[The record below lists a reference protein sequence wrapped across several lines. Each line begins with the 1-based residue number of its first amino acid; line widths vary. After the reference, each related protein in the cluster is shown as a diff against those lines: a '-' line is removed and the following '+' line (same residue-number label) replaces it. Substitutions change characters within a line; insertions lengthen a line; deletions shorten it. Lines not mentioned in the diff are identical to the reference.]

1 MTTSGVMEEIVSR
14 VSISRVAEAHA
25 IPLDRTRRR
34 AVAKWRGGKHFSVA
48 VDDEKNVFH
57 DKVTNQGGGLVA
69 FVQLIRGC
77 DKKAAVQWL
86 ADFAGVPLREMAED
100 ERRDWA
106 QRIGAVRRNA
116 EALVA
121 WKIETLKAL
130 RDERGRIQKI
140 YHHAVK
146 FVLSHDAE
154 ECERRGDVRYELALQ
169 IGESYWDRVES
180 MDAQIDRLEATSYA
194 DLLRKFGGAA
204 A

>member
-1 MTTSGVMEEIVSR
+1 M
-14 VSISRVAEAHA
+14 
-25 IPLDRTRRR
+25 DRTRRR

-48 VDDEKNVFH
+48 LDDEKNVFH
-57 DKVTNQGGGLVA
+57 DKVANQGGGLVA

-77 DKKAAVQWL
+77 DKKTAVQWL
-86 ADFAGVPLREMAED
+86 ADFAGVALQEMTDD
-100 ERRDWA
+100 ERRGWA
-106 QRIGAVRRNA
+106 RRIGAVRRNA

-121 WKIETLKAL
+121 WKAETLEEL
-130 RDERGRIQKI
+130 RRHRGRIQKT
-140 YHHAVK
+140 YHNAVK

-169 IGESYWDRVES
+169 IGETYWDRVES

-194 DLLRKFGGAA
+194 ELLRKFGGAA